1 MCTPVLLAPTQTCAR
16 VPATASHLPHLENEV
31 CNPCASGVL
40 RGQKGGFCAKC
51 SRLPAHGSGPCMLAI
66 CYNLGCVSAGLS
78 GQFILD
84 SQGGNCSPACAIRAD
99 KDWARSQEEGNTQP
113 LGQGLLN
120 APPGCFPGGSQPRGV
135 PMPSAESWAG
145 GKKEACFGLGGQASS
160 LAPQWDSGHQF
171 LICELGLGTYSIP
184 VSGL

>member
-1 MCTPVLLAPTQTCAR
+1 
-16 VPATASHLPHLENEV
+16 
-31 CNPCASGVL
+31 
-40 RGQKGGFCAKC
+40 
-51 SRLPAHGSGPCMLAI
+51 MLAI